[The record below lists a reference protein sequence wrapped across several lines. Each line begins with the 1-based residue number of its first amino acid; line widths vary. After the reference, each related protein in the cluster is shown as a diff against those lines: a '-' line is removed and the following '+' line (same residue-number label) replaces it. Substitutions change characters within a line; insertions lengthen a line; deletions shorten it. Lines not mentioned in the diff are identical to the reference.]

1 MVFSKLLDTITSAF
15 DSPTRKN
22 IRQRNNRPIN
32 ELQQGMNLLQKRKQ
46 ILNSLS
52 NSSLLESMSSSQKK
66 YQAGKDK
73 LNEVSKAELDLLKKM
88 EADFNK
94 SLSSYSQK
102 YKNFMENYY
111 SAVEQVDKCKAE
123 CLNKYKS
130 GSSGPWSFNQQAC
143 KGGCDLKGPYVS
155 KCENT
160 FTKSR
165 IASLGDCASAT
176 KGKCMD
182 GNVVLGQDSF
192 VDDINNADSN
202 NVTIRKGCCDCG
214 GGGGGPPSTKIRG
227 KLVKSCNEMPAAFG
241 YSGSSGNYIK
251 NTCLTAPVATPQKN
265 ADLHKQYQALTEE
278 NKSLITQAEEI
289 FEKINKFNS
298 LNRNLDVEM
307 KSTRAELQDNLDEYT
322 TIYSKLQASKKNG
335 VVTLDGQVEDID
347 LKEKNQMLQ
356 LGIWGSLAVLLVL
369 VTLDKLQK

>member
-22 IRQRNNRPIN
+22 IRQRNVRPIN

-52 NSSLLESMSSSQKK
+52 NSSLLESMSSSMKTFQS
-66 YQAGKDK
+66 GKDK
-73 LNEVSKAELDLLKKM
+73 LNNVSKAELDLLKNM
-88 EADFNK
+88 ETDFNK
-94 SLSSYSQK
+94 SLSAYSQK
-102 YKNFMENYY
+102 YKSFMENYY
-111 SAVEQVDKCKAE
+111 SAVQQVEKCKAD
-123 CLNKYKS
+123 CLTKYPP
-130 GSSGPWSFNQQAC
+130 GSPSESFNKQAC

-155 KCENT
+155 KCEDT

-165 IASLGDCASAT
+165 IASLGDCSSAT

-202 NVTIRKGCCDCG
+202 NVTLRKGCCDCG
-214 GGGGGPPSTKIRG
+214 GGGGGPPTTTIRG
-227 KLVKSCNEMPAAFG
+227 KTVKNCNEMPAAFG
-241 YSGSSGNYIK
+241 YTGSNGNFIK
-251 NTCLTAPVATPQKN
+251 NTCLTAPIASPERNGNLYKE
-265 ADLHKQYQALTEE
+265 YEALTSE
-278 NKSLITQAEEI
+278 NKSLIAQAEKI
-289 FEKINKFNS
+289 FQKIQKLNS
-298 LNRNLDVEM
+298 LNGNLDMKM
-307 KSTRAELQDNLDEYT
+307 KSTRAELQDNLDEYS
-322 TIYSKLQASKKNG
+322 TIYSKLLSNKKYGNT
-335 VVTLDGQVEDID
+335 TLNGQVEDID

-369 VTLDKLQK
+369 VTLDRLRK